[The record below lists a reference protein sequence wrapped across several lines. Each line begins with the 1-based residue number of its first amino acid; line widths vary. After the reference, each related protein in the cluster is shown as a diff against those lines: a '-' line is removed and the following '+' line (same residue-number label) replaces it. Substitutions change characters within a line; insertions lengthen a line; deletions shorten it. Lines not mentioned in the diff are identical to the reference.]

1 MSDHGTGD
9 PETPAPPGT
18 PLREDEPAAPTGASR
33 EPRGEV
39 DESHLEEPVAGSE
52 ADHRHGDRPE

>member
-1 MSDHGTGD
+1 MSDQT
-9 PETPAPPGT
+9 PEGVADSAPGT
-18 PLREDEPAAPTGASR
+18 PLREDQPAAPTDADR

-39 DESHLEEPVAGSE
+39 DEAHLEEPVAGSE

>member
-1 MSDHGTGD
+1 MSEEPT
-9 PETPAPPGT
+9 PEPPGT

-33 EPRGEV
+33 EPRGVV
-39 DESHLEEPVAGSE
+39 DTEHLEEPVAGSE